1 MKTRYDE
8 LLGEIKTKTILC
20 ADESCSS
27 LEDIK
32 KIEKYYDAVN
42 IKLDKAGGLTE
53 ALLMQEAAINKGI
66 KTMSGCML
74 CTSLGIAASQIIAS
88 KAEYIDHDAPLFL
101 EQDRTIK
108 INYSCGT

>member
-1 MKTRYDE
+1 M
-8 LLGEIKTKTILC
+8 L
-20 ADESCSS
+20 S

-74 CTSLGIAASQIIAS
+74 CTSLGIAAPSQIIAS

-108 INYSCGT
+108 INYSRGKLNIADSMLWG